1 MPSSSKYEP
10 IMDHEAV
17 IIGAGPAGLFSA
29 IELAKR
35 KHDVRILE
43 EHDKVGEPDH
53 CAGLL
58 STTGLDRLGTRI
70 PSYIIQNTVS
80 GAKIYSP
87 SGHSIQIERGR
98 NEAKVIDR
106 RKFDKWLAERAEDVG
121 ATLTTGAKVIEL
133 QNQGNIVDSIRIRSD
148 RTDQV
153 RAKIYIIAEGFRCQ
167 LSKSAGLPI
176 VKKSYRYPAYQ
187 YEVAGVDVDDKIVEM
202 FYGQNIAPGFFAWII
217 PLGNGR
223 ARIGLAARNRSRPRL
238 DNLIQHHPIISKR
251 MQGAKVTRSMGGV
264 VLIGLPIKK
273 MVTGNVLAVGDT
285 AGMVK
290 ATTGGGVIV
299 GGLTSRLAGKMASDA
314 LSTEDL
320 VATLGKYDRQCKVLV
335 SRELRAMYLAQL
347 ALSSLSDKGLD
358 SFIKDAGDSGVL
370 DIVKDTGDMDFQG
383 KVIRGLLKDPRTL
396 LIGLRAI
403 RYINPF
409 L

>member
-1 MPSSSKYEP
+1 VPSSSKHEP

-17 IIGAGPAGLFSA
+17 VIGAGPAGLFSA
-29 IELAKR
+29 LELAKR

-43 EHDKVGEPDH
+43 EHGKVGEPDH

-58 STTGLDRLGTRI
+58 STTGLDRLGI
-70 PSYIIQNTVS
+70 HMPSHIIQNTVS

-121 ATLTTGAKVIEL
+121 ATITTGARVIEL
-133 QNQGNIVDSIRIRSD
+133 QNQGNTVDSIRIRSE
-148 RTDQV
+148 RMDQLS
-153 RAKIYIIAEGFRCQ
+153 AKIFIIAEGHRCQ
-167 LSKSAGLPI
+167 LSKSVGLPI

-187 YEVAGVDVDDKIVEM
+187 YEVAGIDIDDKIVEM

-217 PLGNGR
+217 PLGDRR
-223 ARIGLAARNRSRPRL
+223 ARIGLAARNKSRPRL
-238 DNLIQHHPIISKR
+238 DNLIQHHPIISER
-251 MQGAKVTRSMGGV
+251 MRGVKIERSMGGV

-273 MVTGNVLAVGDT
+273 MVTGNVLVVGDT
-285 AGMVK
+285 AGVVK
-290 ATTGGGVIV
+290 ATTGGGVIL
-299 GGLTSRLAGKMASDA
+299 GGLTSRLAGKMAADA

-320 VATLGKYDRQCKVLV
+320 ITTLGKYDRQCKALIG
-335 SRELRAMYLAQL
+335 RELRVMYLAQH

-358 SFIKDAGDSGVL
+358 SIIKDAGDSGAL
-370 DIVKDTGDMDFQG
+370 DIVKDAGDMDFQG
-383 KVIRGLLKDPRTL
+383 KVIRGLLKDPRMF